1 MLLHVSVKEER
12 KNFAF
17 GEMRLNNNM
26 MLFGQRLGGRI
37 VRHLGKIHAEQAT
50 EDPDEAADEPKEA
63 GAPADAA

>member
-37 VRHLGKIHAEQAT
+37 VRHLGKIHAAEF
-50 EDPDEAADEPKEA
+50 
-63 GAPADAA
+63 